1 MGKKSRKQKEKKED
15 RERLNQ
21 NGVTID
27 SIKFGTHEPM
37 PKGTKNYCMH
47 DGMTSYILAGRK
59 D

>member
-27 SIKFGTHEPM
+27 SIKFGTHGPM
-37 PKGTKNYCMH
+37 SKGTKNDCMH
-47 DGMTSYILAGRK
+47 DGMTTYILVGQK